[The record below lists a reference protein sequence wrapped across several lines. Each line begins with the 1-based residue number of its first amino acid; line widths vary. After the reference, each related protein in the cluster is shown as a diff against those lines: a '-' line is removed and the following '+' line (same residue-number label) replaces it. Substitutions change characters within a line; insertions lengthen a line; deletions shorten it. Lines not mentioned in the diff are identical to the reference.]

1 MTTINTMQDLTRLL
15 RENPEWRDEVRREL
29 LTDEL
34 LQLPQR
40 FAEYTEASER
50 RFEAIDRRFEEID
63 RRFEEIDRR
72 FEAVEQELRE
82 LREQVAQ
89 FVESTNRRFEAIEST
104 LRVHSNDIGELKGIG
119 LESRLY
125 NRGISQITTLLK
137 VRNSRRVRVAEADDN
152 SAEFNSAIYEAEE
165 KGTLSEQEYLR
176 LLDTDMIVR
185 SARRDSSR
193 PVYVPI
199 EASYTISRDDID
211 KVKRT
216 ADAIGKVFPSAEVCP
231 VLYYMNI
238 SDHFIQVAE
247 YESIGLIQVER
258 LSA

>member
-15 RENPEWRDEVRREL
+15 RENPEWRDEIRREL

-50 RFEAIDRRFEEID
+50 RFKAIDRH
-63 RRFEEIDRR
+63 
-72 FEAVEQELRE
+72 FEAVEQELRG
-82 LREQVAQ
+82 LREQIAA

-104 LRVHSNDIGELKGIG
+104 LRVHTNDIGELKGLS
-119 LESRLY
+119 LEHRLY

-152 SAEFNSAIYEAEE
+152 SADFNSAIYEAEE

-185 SARRDSSR
+185 STRRGSSQ
-193 PVYVPI
+193 PVVR
-199 EASYTISRDDID
+199 A
-211 KVKRT
+211 
-216 ADAIGKVFPSAEVCP
+216 
-231 VLYYMNI
+231 
-238 SDHFIQVAE
+238 H
-247 YESIGLIQVER
+247 
-258 LSA
+258 